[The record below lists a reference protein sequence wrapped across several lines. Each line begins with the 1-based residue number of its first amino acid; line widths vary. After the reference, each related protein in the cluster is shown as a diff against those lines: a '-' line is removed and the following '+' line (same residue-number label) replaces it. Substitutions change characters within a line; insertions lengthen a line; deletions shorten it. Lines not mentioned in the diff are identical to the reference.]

1 MVRRLRKKGQP
12 IFILMIFLTLIIS
25 VPAQPALAVLI
36 ETETV
41 INPDRVKDTRVL
53 LNQLMAR
60 EDVRTALLSYWINP
74 VEVDARVA
82 AMTDAEIA
90 TVANT
95 MKDMPAGGLD
105 GWTALALICLGLV
118 ILASF
123 LIISL
128 TSGVVYAG
136 IKVSE
141 QNEQKMQEYS
151 KSTPYPAPPR
161 VGHVPSVNPDEP
173 WTGAWKIIDSQDSS
187 VYVLK
192 QTGNSVISTSESD
205 YRVEAKVYGAMIV
218 GARYSAGTNISHGF
232 KAIIADDF
240 LSFKGDINSQ
250 TFFTCQKIESKSAAV
265 NVKPSGSSGPWAGK
279 WKVQG
284 ASAASGLWV
293 LKQEGE
299 AVTSTDESYY
309 RVRGKAAGDKFEGDV
324 MRLGANR
331 RDIKFN
337 FVLSSDGKSFDG
349 ITEET
354 TGTNRISGIK
364 VE

>member
-1 MVRRLRKKGQP
+1 MVRLLRKKGQP
-12 IFILMIFLTLIIS
+12 IFILMIFLTLFIS
-25 VPAQPALAVLI
+25 VPFQPALAALI

-41 INPDRVKDTRVL
+41 INPDGVKDTRVL

-60 EDVRTALLSYWINP
+60 EDLRTALLSYGINP
-74 VEVDARVA
+74 VEIEARVA
-82 AMTDAEIA
+82 AMTDSEILQVKQA
-90 TVANT
+90 I
-95 MKDMPAGGLD
+95 DQLPAGGQVAPD
-105 GWTALALICLGLV
+105 GGFVV
-118 ILASF
+118 ILLLAILAFVVF
-123 LIISL
+123 LVLLISA
-128 TSGVVYAG
+128 GVYAG

-141 QNEQKMQEYS
+141 QDEQKKQEYS
-151 KSTPYPAPPR
+151 KSIPYPAPPC
-161 VGHVPSVNPDEP
+161 VGPVPSVNPDEP
-173 WTGAWKIIDSQDSS
+173 WTGAWKVDDGKDSR

-192 QTGNSVISTSESD
+192 QTGNSVVSTSESD
-205 YRVEAKVYGAMIV
+205 YSVEAKVYGAMIV
-218 GARYSAGTNISHGF
+218 GAWYISAGSSIKNNF

-250 TFFTCQKIESKSAAV
+250 TLFTCQKIESKSAVV
-265 NVKPSGSSGPWAGK
+265 NVKPSGPWAGK
-279 WKVQG
+279 WNVQG
-284 ASAASGLWV
+284 ASSSSGLWV

-299 AVTSTDESYY
+299 TVTSTDESYY
-309 RVRGKAAGDKFEGDV
+309 RVRGKAVGDKLEGDV

-354 TGTNRISGIK
+354 TGTKRISGIK

>member
-1 MVRRLRKKGQP
+1 MVRLLRKKGQP
-12 IFILMIFLTLIIS
+12 IFILMIFLTLLIS
-25 VPAQPALAVLI
+25 VPFQPALAALI
-36 ETETV
+36 ETETA
-41 INPDRVKDTRVL
+41 INPDRVRDTRVL

-60 EDVRTALLSYWINP
+60 EDVRTALLSYGINP

-82 AMTDAEIA
+82 AMTDDEIT

-95 MKDMPAGGLD
+95 MKDMPAGGAYEAILYIFI
-105 GWTALALICLGLV
+105 ALV
-118 ILASF
+118 IVASF
-123 LIISL
+123 LLLLII
-128 TSGVVYAG
+128 SGVVYGG
-136 IKVSE
+136 IKIYE
-141 QNEQKMQEYS
+141 QIEQKERQEQEYS

-161 VGHVPSVNPDEP
+161 VGPGPSVNPDQP
-173 WTGAWKIIDSQDSS
+173 WTGVWRVIDGQDSR

-192 QTGNSVISTSESD
+192 QTGSSVVSTSESD
-205 YRVEAKVYGAMIV
+205 YTVEAKVFGAMIV
-218 GARYSAGTNISHGF
+218 QAGYITGSSTRNDF

-265 NVKPSGSSGPWAGK
+265 NVKPSGSWAGK
-279 WKVQG
+279 WNVQG
-284 ASAASGLWV
+284 ASFASELWE

-299 AVTSTDESYY
+299 TVTSTDESYY

-324 MRLGANR
+324 TRLGVHR

-349 ITEET
+349 LIKET
-354 TGTNRISGIK
+354 TGTKRISGNK

>member
-1 MVRRLRKKGQP
+1 MVRQLRKNGQP
-12 IFILMIFLTLIIS
+12 IFILMIFLTLFIS
-25 VPAQPALAVLI
+25 VPIQPALAALI

-41 INPDRVKDTRVL
+41 INPDRIKDTRVL

-60 EDVRTALLSYWINP
+60 ADVRTALISYGINP

-82 AMTDAEIA
+82 AMTDDEIA

-151 KSTPYPAPPR
+151 KSTPYPAMPR
-161 VGHVPSVNPDEP
+161 VGPVPSVNLDEP
-173 WTGAWKIIDSQDSS
+173 WTGIWRVIDGQDSR

-192 QTGNSVISTSESD
+192 QTGNSVVSTSESD
-205 YRVEAKVYGAMIV
+205 YSVEAKVHGAMIV
-218 GARYSAGTNISHGF
+218 GAWYSTGSSTRNAF

-265 NVKPSGSSGPWAGK
+265 NVKPSGPWAGK
-279 WKVQG
+279 WNVQG

-299 AVTSTDESYY
+299 TVTSTDESYY

>member
-1 MVRRLRKKGQP
+1 MVRQLRKKGQP
-12 IFILMIFLTLIIS
+12 IFILMIFLTLLIS
-25 VPAQPALAVLI
+25 VPFQPALATLI

-60 EDVRTALLSYWINP
+60 EDVRTALLSYGINP
-74 VEVDARVA
+74 VEVDARIA
-82 AMTDAEIA
+82 AMTDAEIT

-105 GWTALALICLGLV
+105 GWTALALICLGV
-118 ILASF
+118 AILASF

-128 TSGVVYAG
+128 VSGVVYAG
-136 IKVSE
+136 VKAYE
-141 QNEQKMQEYS
+141 QNEQKEQEYS

-161 VGHVPSVNPDEP
+161 VGPVPSVNPDQP
-173 WTGAWKIIDSQDSS
+173 WTGVWRVMDGQDSR

-192 QTGNSVISTSESD
+192 QTGNSVVSTSESD

-218 GARYSAGTNISHGF
+218 GARFDMTRNNF

-250 TFFTCQKIESKSAAV
+250 TFFICQKIESKSTAV
-265 NVKPSGSSGPWAGK
+265 NVKPSGPWAGK
-279 WKVQG
+279 WNVQG
-284 ASAASGLWV
+284 ASFASGLWA

-299 AVTSTDESYY
+299 TVTSTDESHY

-324 MRLGANR
+324 MHLGGNR
-331 RDIKFN
+331 RDSKFN
-337 FVLSSDGKSFDG
+337 FGLSSDGKTFDG
-349 ITEET
+349 LIEET
-354 TGTNRISGIK
+354 TGTKRISGIK

>member
-1 MVRRLRKKGQP
+1 MVQLLRKKGQP
-12 IFILMIFLTLIIS
+12 IFFLMIFLTLLIS
-25 VPAQPALAVLI
+25 VPFQPALAALI

-41 INPDRVKDTRVL
+41 INPDCIKDTRVL

-60 EDVRTALLSYWINP
+60 EDVRTALLFYGINP
-74 VEVDARVA
+74 AEAERRIA
-82 AMTDAEIA
+82 AMTDSEILQVKLA
-90 TVANT
+90 I
-95 MKDMPAGGLD
+95 DQLPAGGQVAP
-105 GWTALALICLGLV
+105 GGEIIIYAAVLALIAVVLFTLLVWLGV
-118 ILASF
+118 W
-123 LIISL
+123 
-128 TSGVVYAG
+128 AG
-136 IKVSE
+136 TEAYSKHKE
-141 QNEQKMQEYS
+141 QEQEYL

-161 VGHVPSVNPDEP
+161 VGPVPSVNPDEP
-173 WTGAWKIIDSQDSS
+173 WTGAWKIDDGQESR

-192 QTGNSVISTSESD
+192 QTGNSVVSTSESD

-218 GARYSAGTNISHGF
+218 GEGYISTGSSIKNNF

-265 NVKPSGSSGPWAGK
+265 NVKPSGPWAGK
-279 WKVQG
+279 WNVQG
-284 ASAASGLWV
+284 ASSSSGLWV

-299 AVTSTDESYY
+299 TVTSTDESYY
-309 RVRGKAAGDKFEGDV
+309 RVRGKAVGDKFEGDV

-349 ITEET
+349 NTEET
-354 TGTNRISGIK
+354 TGTKRISGIK

>member
-1 MVRRLRKKGQP
+1 
-12 IFILMIFLTLIIS
+12 MI
-25 VPAQPALAVLI
+25 AVLA
-36 ETETV
+36 T
-41 INPDRVKDTRVL
+41 L
-53 LNQLMAR
+53 L
-60 EDVRTALLSYWINP
+60 I
-74 VEVDARVA
+74 
-82 AMTDAEIA
+82 
-90 TVANT
+90 
-95 MKDMPAGGLD
+95 
-105 GWTALALICLGLV
+105 LGL
-118 ILASF
+118 
-123 LIISL
+123 ISGL
-128 TSGVVYAG
+128 VYAG

-141 QNEQKMQEYS
+141 QNEQKEQEYL

-161 VGHVPSVNPDEP
+161 VGPVPSVNPDEQ
-173 WTGAWKIIDSQDSS
+173 WTGAWKVIDKDSR

-192 QTGNSVISTSESD
+192 QTGNSVVSTSESD

-218 GARYSAGTNISHGF
+218 GAWYSTGSSTRNAF

-250 TFFTCQKIESKSAAV
+250 TFFTCQKIESKSTAV
-265 NVKPSGSSGPWAGK
+265 NVKPFGPWAGK
-279 WKVQG
+279 WNVQG

-299 AVTSTDESYY
+299 TVTSTDESYY

-324 MRLGANR
+324 TRLGAHR

>member
-1 MVRRLRKKGQP
+1 
-12 IFILMIFLTLIIS
+12 
-25 VPAQPALAVLI
+25 
-36 ETETV
+36 
-41 INPDRVKDTRVL
+41 
-53 LNQLMAR
+53 
-60 EDVRTALLSYWINP
+60 
-74 VEVDARVA
+74 
-82 AMTDAEIA
+82 
-90 TVANT
+90 
-95 MKDMPAGGLD
+95 
-105 GWTALALICLGLV
+105 
-118 ILASF
+118 
-123 LIISL
+123 
-128 TSGVVYAG
+128 
-136 IKVSE
+136 
-141 QNEQKMQEYS
+141 
-151 KSTPYPAPPR
+151 
-161 VGHVPSVNPDEP
+161 
-173 WTGAWKIIDSQDSS
+173 
-187 VYVLK
+187 
-192 QTGNSVISTSESD
+192 
-205 YRVEAKVYGAMIV
+205 MIV
-218 GARYSAGTNISHGF
+218 GAWYSTGSSTRNAF

-265 NVKPSGSSGPWAGK
+265 NVKPSGPWAGK
-279 WKVQG
+279 WNVQG

-299 AVTSTDESYY
+299 TVTSTDESYY